1 MRKGYLSKRILS
13 SLAAAMLI
21 TAAAGCGTMP
31 AAKDSGGDT
40 PGNSSVSETDK
51 KVTFQ
56 FIQAQ
61 PEYQEAAGKLVNA
74 YMQEHPNVTIE
85 LITDNTNLKTNLQA
99 GNIPEIFYTEG
110 YNVMKAY
117 AEYITDLS
125 DQPWV
130 SGISDEALECVTM
143 DGKVVGMPFTIAGEG
158 IVYNKKMF
166 EEHGWEIPVTW
177 TELKA
182 LCEEIQAAGVI
193 PFVNE
198 FGDAWLLGQLMS
210 AGGYAYIP
218 DTQTFTDQL
227 YAGEVSFSQNEQ
239 MKKSFEV
246 IDLML
251 KYGLPDPLSYTWN
264 ETCSAFATGEAAMAF
279 EGDWIWDTV
288 YPINQ
293 EIECGMFAL
302 PITDNPADTKMIV
315 DANMCWHVGKGSA
328 HPEAAIA
335 FIDWVTSSETAKTI
349 LLEDYKVVPCFKGW
363 EYQGANQLAES
374 TMQYKQEGKTYKWWW
389 QKWPDSFRENAG
401 KEYQKYVA
409 GETTAEQTLEAIDKL
424 WKDMTAVN

>member
-1 MRKGYLSKRILS
+1 MSAALLS
-13 SLAAAMLI
+13 SLS
-21 TAAAGCGTMP
+21 GCGNTP
-31 AAKDSGGDT
+31 AAEA
-40 PGNSSVSETDK
+40 PVENMGNQAETTQPKSSDMEE

-61 PEYQEAAGKLVNA
+61 PEYQDAAGKLVNA
-74 YMQEHPNVTIE
+74 YMEEHPNVTVE
-85 LITDNTNLKTNLQA
+85 LVTDSTNLKTNLQA

-117 AEYITDLS
+117 EEYITDLS

-130 SGISDEALECVTM
+130 PNISEEALECVTM

-158 IVYNKKMF
+158 VVYNKKMF
-166 EEHGWEIPVTW
+166 AEHGWEVPETW
-177 TELKA
+177 SELKA
-182 LCEEIQAAGVI
+182 LCEEIQAAGI
-193 PFVNE
+193 TPFVNE

-210 AGGYAYIP
+210 GGGYAYIP
-218 DTQTFTDQL
+218 DTQKFTDQL
-227 YAGEVSFSQNEQ
+227 YAGEVTFSENEQ

-251 KYGLPDPLSYTWN
+251 QYGLPDPLSYTWN
-264 ETCSAFATGEAAMAF
+264 ETCAAFATGEAAMTF

-288 YPINQ
+288 YPIDQ
-293 EIECGMFAL
+293 EIDCGIFAL
-302 PITDNPADTKMIV
+302 PITDNAEVTKMLV

-335 FIDWVTSSETAKTI
+335 FIDWVTSSETAKAI
-349 LLEDYKVVPCFKGW
+349 LLEDYKIVPCFKGW
-363 EYQGANQLAES
+363 EYQGTNQLAES
-374 TMQYKQEGKTYKWWW
+374 TMQYKEAGKSYKWWW

-409 GETTAEQTLEAIDKL
+409 GETTREATLAAIDKL